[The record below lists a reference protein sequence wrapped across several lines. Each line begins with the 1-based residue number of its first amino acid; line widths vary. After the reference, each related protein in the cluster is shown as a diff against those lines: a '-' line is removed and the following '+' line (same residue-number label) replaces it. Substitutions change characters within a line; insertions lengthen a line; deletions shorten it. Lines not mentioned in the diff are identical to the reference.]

1 MTPIAIV
8 FMLLAMLV
16 VWGILAVA
24 IVFLARHPEV
34 AAYPDGDE
42 VNPTGELLR

>member
-8 FMLLAMLV
+8 FMLLAMVL

-24 IVFLARHPEV
+24 IVFLARRPEV
-34 AAYPDGDE
+34 PSYPVDGDG
-42 VNPTGELLR
+42 PADWS